1 MSFLFRFISLLCEV
15 LTLLI
20 LVRVVMSWFT
30 PGQGNP
36 LVHFVYQVT
45 EPVLAPLRRVIPRAG
60 MVDFTPLVAVIML
73 QLIATFLP

>member
-30 PGQGNP
+30 QNQANP
-36 LVHFVYQVT
+36 LVHLVYQVT
-45 EPVLAPLRRVIPRAG
+45 EPFLAPLRRVIPRMG
-60 MVDFTPLVAVIML
+60 MIDFTPLVAVVLL
-73 QLIATFLP
+73 QLIATVLP